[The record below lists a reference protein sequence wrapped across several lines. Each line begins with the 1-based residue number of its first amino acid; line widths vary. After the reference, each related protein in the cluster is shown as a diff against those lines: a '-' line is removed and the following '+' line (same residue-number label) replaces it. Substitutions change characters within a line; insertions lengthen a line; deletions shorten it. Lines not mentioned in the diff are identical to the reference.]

1 MKKWHIILG
10 VFLVVLVIAI
20 FFFVR
25 SSNIYSAQV
34 VAVEAGSSIG
44 MAPFTDRVDF
54 GDVPLGVNV
63 SKTIILEN
71 NGNND
76 NTIKLYILGSISQL
90 IKPQQG
96 YSFEIKAGQSVNLV
110 LQLTMPA
117 SAPVGKKFSGRII
130 ILRLP

>member
-10 VFLVVLVIAI
+10 VILVILVIAV

-25 SSNIYSAQV
+25 SSNIYSTQA

-63 SKTIILEN
+63 SKTIILAN

-76 NTIKLYILGSISQL
+76 NSVKVYILGSISQL
-90 IKPQQG
+90 VKPMPG
-96 YSFEIKAGQSVNLV
+96 YSFDIKSGESVDLV